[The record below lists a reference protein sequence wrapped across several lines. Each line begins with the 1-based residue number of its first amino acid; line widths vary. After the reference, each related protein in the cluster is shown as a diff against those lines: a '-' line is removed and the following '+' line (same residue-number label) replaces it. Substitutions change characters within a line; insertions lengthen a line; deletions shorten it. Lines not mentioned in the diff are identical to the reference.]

1 MLTKLV
7 QTLWIDNLEKL
18 SGGWLDTRF
27 HLMSWALSACSLSK
41 FYPNIELITDNFG
54 AELLI
59 EKLKLPYKN
68 ISLAQEH
75 FKPSFGKLWVLRKIH
90 SYTLQNE
97 PFIHLDGDVY
107 LFRPFSDELLSASL
121 IAQNYEYNHPYYVEG
136 FEEVITHCSFLPSF
150 IKKDKNDRLSAVNA
164 GIIGGK
170 NFDFFKDFSIQVDT
184 FLKQN
189 LSSLDKLSTYNFN
202 IFLEQFLFKK
212 IADQQQIS
220 IAYLIKE
227 EIGYPH
233 YYGLDRFYDLP
244 NEVGYLHTM
253 NYKQNPL
260 ICEQIAQRLFIENPT
275 LYYKCIEVR
284 KSLEATHCFIER
296 KDYERTLCMANAI
309 GLEMSNIENDI
320 GNNQNQ
326 QLNDVFAYEKAIKQK
341 TELLPKINWEAYSK
355 ASNNLLSLPKEKYL
369 SAKIKQSEYCFRIV
383 SEWDWSEIN
392 EFLGQD
398 KEKQILQNLEED
410 PSYFE
415 VILYHYKQLGIIRE
429 HLLDAWSMMIL
440 DEAENTLTINEIM
453 ANIWTQVSDYQP
465 VSEKY
470 NLERLLLERIKFF
483 LYQGIL
489 EVVN

>member
-1 MLTKLV
+1 VFFKEFSSQIETFIEQNKDSLG
-7 QTLWIDNLEKL
+7 KL
-18 SGGWLDTRF
+18 SP
-27 HLMSWALSACSLSK
+27 H
-41 FYPNIELITDNFG
+41 
-54 AELLI
+54 
-59 EKLKLPYKN
+59 
-68 ISLAQEH
+68 
-75 FKPSFGKLWVLRKIH
+75 
-90 SYTLQNE
+90 
-97 PFIHLDGDVY
+97 
-107 LFRPFSDELLSASL
+107 
-121 IAQNYEYNHPYYVEG
+121 
-136 FEEVITHCSFLPSF
+136 
-150 IKKDKNDRLSAVNA
+150 
-164 GIIGGK
+164 
-170 NFDFFKDFSIQVDT
+170 
-184 FLKQN
+184 
-189 LSSLDKLSTYNFN
+189 NFN

-212 IADQQQIS
+212 IAEQQKIPVS
-220 IAYLIKE
+220 YLLKE

-244 NEVGYLHTM
+244 NEVPYLHTM

-275 LYYKCIEVR
+275 LYYQCIEVR

-296 KDYERTLCMANAI
+296 KDYERTLCVANAI

-320 GNNQNQ
+320 GNNKNQ

-483 LYQGIL
+483 LYQGII